1 MEIIDKCRSRWNRC
15 LNCVGGVHTDFGCG
29 SRIAV
34 EVSDLF
40 YVLDCQKRRPERM
53 VAFQCPLCGLGTV
66 VAREG
71 SKDWTTWFDNLHKRN
86 PLLEDDSHG
95 AEAMSGET
103 PCISQCAGQDPA
115 RPRVL
120 LPPPKLA
127 GGQGGG
133 ARGAGAEAGHAG
145 LRRQGAGGGD
155 RAGGADPH
163 QGPRDPLSSTASPAC
178 ERVHTALHVLWSKS
192 VGSQDYVKREWTE
205 LETAI
210 CALAQEADRRLL
222 AARGGETPTG
232 KKTA

>member
-1 MEIIDKCRSRWNRC
+1 MEIIDKHPSRWTRC
-15 LNCVGGVHTDFGCG
+15 LICAGGVHTNYGCG
-29 SRIAV
+29 SRVAV

-40 YVLDCQKRRPERM
+40 YVLDYQKRKPERM
-53 VAFQCPLCGLGTV
+53 AAFQCPLCGLGTV

-86 PLLEDDSHG
+86 PLLEDDPHG
-95 AEAMSGET
+95 AEALK
-103 PCISQCAGQDPA
+103 A
-115 RPRVL
+115 L
-120 LPPPKLA
+120 HLA
-127 GGQGGG
+127 FTSFVEVAQGQGGKK
-133 ARGAGAEAGHAG
+133 EMSSET
-145 LRRQGAGGGD
+145 
-155 RAGGADPH
+155 
-163 QGPRDPLSSTASPAC
+163 PLASTASPVY

-192 VGSQDYVKREWTE
+192 VGSQDYVKREWAE